1 MNNENNN
8 SVEKQKMLFIYNAI
22 IDGWEVKY
30 KDSKY
35 IFRKKHEN
43 NKEIYSKNF
52 IKKFIEKNLK

>member
-8 SVEKQKMLFIYNAI
+8 SVEKQKMLFIYNEELRL
-22 IDGWEVKY
+22 GSKF

>member
-8 SVEKQKMLFIYNAI
+8 SNEKQKMLFIYNAI
-22 IDGWEVKY
+22 HDGWQVKY

-43 NKEIYSKNF
+43 NKDFFSKKC
-52 IKKFIEKNLK
+52 IKNFIEKNLK